1 MVASSDARLS
11 CSIHNQPYP
20 IMKTMNKLCLV
31 TAAAFVAAALSAS
44 AEEGSAIYAKECA
57 KCHGADGK
65 GQTTMGKK
73 LKCKDLTVEAAKLGE
88 AKIVAAIKD
97 GVKEGDKVV
106 MKPTKDISDADAK
119 AVAKYVLTLK

>member
-1 MVASSDARLS
+1 
-11 CSIHNQPYP
+11 
-20 IMKTMNKLCLV
+20 MKTMKKLCLV
-31 TAAAFVAAALSAS
+31 TAAAFVATALSAS
-44 AEEGSAIYAKECA
+44 AEDGSAIYAKECA

-88 AKIVAAIKD
+88 AKIAAAIKD

-106 MKPTKDISDADAK
+106 MKPTKDISEADAK

>member
-1 MVASSDARLS
+1 
-11 CSIHNQPYP
+11 
-20 IMKTMNKLCLV
+20 MKTMRKLCLV
-31 TAAAFVAAALSAS
+31 TAAAFISTALGAS
-44 AEEGSAIYAKECA
+44 AEEGSAIYTKECA

-97 GVKEGDKVV
+97 GVKEGDKLV
-106 MKPTKDISDADAK
+106 MKPTKDISEADAK

>member
-1 MVASSDARLS
+1 
-11 CSIHNQPYP
+11 
-20 IMKTMNKLCLV
+20 MKTIKQLCLIS
-31 TAAAFVAAALSAS
+31 AATILAATLNAS
-44 AEEGSAIYAKECA
+44 AADGAAIYAKECA

-65 GQTTMGKK
+65 GATTMGKK

-88 AKIVAAIKD
+88 AKIVAAITD

-106 MKPTKDISDADAK
+106 MKPTKGISADDAK